1 MSESSQPKR
10 KYVLVEAVQQFRQR
24 YVVELDED
32 SPSEW
37 ALDSVTMNEVKELS
51 SESLGEVIVSHRV
64 LPGGLKEAIALA
76 RSDSPWMKED
86 WSDERVVEHHI
97 GLMPKGEA
105 PEKAN
110 RDD

>member
-1 MSESSQPKR
+1 MSESSAPAGK

-37 ALDSVTMNEVKELS
+37 ALDSVTMGEVKELS

-64 LPGGLKEAIALA
+64 LAGGLGEAIALA
-76 RSDSPWMKED
+76 RSDSPWMKD
-86 WSDERVVEHHI
+86 NWTDERVVEHHI
-97 GLMPKGEA
+97 GVKTDRVPPQG
-105 PEKAN
+105 
-110 RDD
+110 